1 MILRRALSTAAA
13 SSTTTTAKNSIYDA
27 KHIQQEL
34 LKSYNRKTANLL
46 LAVNSQPLAERVVRA
61 IGDHQRRLL
70 GGGSGSG
77 SEIESPENQQK
88 RFIFE
93 ASPGNGV
100 LTEQLLLQLQNH
112 RIRVFE
118 HNANRLVALRALQK
132 RFGEDRL
139 EIVDKQIL
147 DFCNGNYKLLNLT
160 RDDLSKV
167 CFDGVPLHANWSN
180 GSSSSG
186 SASSDDGK
194 NSTAP
199 VDSNSP
205 SSPSITFLTVLSPF
219 LAREFLSYLV
229 YSLTHFDSLF
239 STGPTQFYL
248 FVPLPA
254 YKAMVSRPTRNLKHY
269 TAFTINVNSLFEYAE
284 VEELQESLEGGT
296 EDSSPGLPGVG
307 QVKVEGRTVTV
318 VPSDYFALT
327 SERQKLKTKEDF
339 VLLHVRPKALVHQLE
354 ADFLINYVTFVKQSF
369 TKRSN
374 YAIRYYEKQFPGCA
388 VELIGLGISY
398 FKTLGDLTAEEMFT
412 IFSHL
417 YRTPHYQTSI
427 FRELC

>member
-147 DFCNGNYKLLNLT
+147 
-160 RDDLSKV
+160 
-167 CFDGVPLHANWSN
+167 
-180 GSSSSG
+180 
-186 SASSDDGK
+186 GK
-194 NSTAP
+194 SLKE
-199 VDSNSP
+199 
-205 SSPSITFLTVLSPF
+205 FLTKFIL
-219 LAREFLSYLV
+219 
-229 YSLTHFDSLF
+229 
-239 STGPTQFYL
+239 
-248 FVPLPA
+248 
-254 YKAMVSRPTRNLKHY
+254 
-269 TAFTINVNSLFEYAE
+269 
-284 VEELQESLEGGT
+284 EL
-296 EDSSPGLPGVG
+296 
-307 QVKVEGRTVTV
+307 
-318 VPSDYFALT
+318 
-327 SERQKLKTKEDF
+327 
-339 VLLHVRPKALVHQLE
+339 
-354 ADFLINYVTFVKQSF
+354 LIS
-369 TKRSN
+369 
-374 YAIRYYEKQFPGCA
+374 
-388 VELIGLGISY
+388 
-398 FKTLGDLTAEEMFT
+398 
-412 IFSHL
+412 
-417 YRTPHYQTSI
+417 QTSATATTN
-427 FRELC
+427 C

>member
-77 SEIESPENQQK
+77 SDQSAENKQK

-147 DFCNGNYKLLNLT
+147 
-160 RDDLSKV
+160 
-167 CFDGVPLHANWSN
+167 
-180 GSSSSG
+180 
-186 SASSDDGK
+186 GK
-194 NSTAP
+194 SLKE
-199 VDSNSP
+199 
-205 SSPSITFLTVLSPF
+205 FLTKFIL
-219 LAREFLSYLV
+219 
-229 YSLTHFDSLF
+229 
-239 STGPTQFYL
+239 
-248 FVPLPA
+248 
-254 YKAMVSRPTRNLKHY
+254 
-269 TAFTINVNSLFEYAE
+269 
-284 VEELQESLEGGT
+284 EL
-296 EDSSPGLPGVG
+296 
-307 QVKVEGRTVTV
+307 
-318 VPSDYFALT
+318 
-327 SERQKLKTKEDF
+327 
-339 VLLHVRPKALVHQLE
+339 
-354 ADFLINYVTFVKQSF
+354 LIS
-369 TKRSN
+369 
-374 YAIRYYEKQFPGCA
+374 
-388 VELIGLGISY
+388 
-398 FKTLGDLTAEEMFT
+398 
-412 IFSHL
+412 
-417 YRTPHYQTSI
+417 QTSATATTN
-427 FRELC
+427 C